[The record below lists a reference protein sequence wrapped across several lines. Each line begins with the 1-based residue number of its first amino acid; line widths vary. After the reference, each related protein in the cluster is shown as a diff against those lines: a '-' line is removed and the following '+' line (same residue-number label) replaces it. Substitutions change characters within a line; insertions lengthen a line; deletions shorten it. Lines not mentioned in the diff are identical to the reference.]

1 MPSSAPTSGPII
13 AVVLNWNGA
22 SWTERCVRALE
33 ASHPVPP
40 QIVIVD
46 NASTDDSVARLS
58 KSCPAVELLR
68 APSNLGYAGGM
79 NLGIASAMRRGA
91 RAVLLM
97 NNDVEVASDC
107 VAKLD
112 AALEADASIGAA
124 GPMIVLPG
132 EPPRIWAA
140 GGELVHREN
149 VSRLR
154 GHGNI
159 ANGRFRADEDV
170 DYLPGCTL
178 LLRSGAI
185 EKVGRLDESFFC
197 YMEDVEF
204 GRRLVDAGWKNR
216 FVAGAVATHAASAST
231 GGGYTPARKYM
242 NAVNSVHFLKRH
254 GSLRGWL
261 GFVVFDVLLWPL
273 ALVRATAAGR
283 PGAAFAKLRGIF
295 DGLCGV
301 PVTPERI
308 QRYLRDRHDRS
319 DAPPD
324 LPAGR

>member
-1 MPSSAPTSGPII
+1 MGAAPASAEGTIV

-22 SWTERCVRALE
+22 EWTERCVRALA
-33 ASHPVPP
+33 ASRPTAPE
-40 QIVIVD
+40 IVIVD
-46 NASTDDSVARLS
+46 NASTDDSVARLTR
-58 KSCPAVELLR
+58 SCPDVELIR
-68 APSNLGYAGGM
+68 ARTNTGYAGGM
-79 NLGIASAMRRGA
+79 NIGIAAALRRGA

-107 VAKLD
+107 IAKLD
-112 AALEADASIGAA
+112 AALAADGSIGAV
-124 GPMIVLPG
+124 GPMILLPA
-132 EPPRIWAA
+132 EPGAAARIWAA

-154 GHGNI
+154 GHGTV

-178 LLRSGAI
+178 LVRRAAL

-204 GRRLVDAGWKNR
+204 GRRLAVAGWKNR
-216 FVAGAVATHAASAST
+216 FVAGASATHDASAST

-273 ALVRATAAGR
+273 ALVRASAAGR
-283 PGAAFAKLRGIF
+283 PGAALAKLRGIF
-295 DGLCGV
+295 DGLRGV

-308 QRYLRDRHDRS
+308 RRYFDER
-319 DAPPD
+319 
-324 LPAGR
+324 PAGR